1 MTPRVDAWIRQAQ
14 SDLAVA
20 RLTAAAG
27 FHAQACYHAGQAA
40 EKALKGL
47 LVACG
52 VVPPHSHSLDRRLE
66 AIADQGR
73 DTSTLKALP
82 LKALTCMNSETRY
95 PQDAEAPVDRFDA
108 HDSDQALSLA
118 SSVLCFSAARLREG
132 EGGASASGL

>member
-1 MTPRVDAWIRQAQ
+1 MTPRVEAWIRQAQ

-20 RLTAAAG
+20 RLTASEG

-52 VVPPHSHSLDRRLE
+52 VVPPHSHSLDRLLE
-66 AIADQGR
+66 AIAGQGL
-73 DTSTLKALP
+73 DTAALKALP
-82 LKALTCMNSETRY
+82 LKALTRMNSETRY
-95 PQDAEAPVDRFDA
+95 PQDGEAPVDRFDA

-118 SSVLCFSAARLREG
+118 NAVLSFVSAVLEVGRVSG
-132 EGGASASGL
+132 PSA

>member
-1 MTPRVDAWIRQAQ
+1 MTPRAEAWIRQAT
-14 SDLAVA
+14 SDLKAG
-20 RLTAAAG
+20 RCMESEG

>member
-1 MTPRVDAWIRQAQ
+1 MTPRVAAWVRQAH

-20 RLTAAAG
+20 RLTATAG

-52 VVPPHSHSLDRRLE
+52 VAPPYSHSLDRLLE
-66 AIADQGR
+66 AITAQGL
-73 DTSTLKALP
+73 DTTALKGLP
-82 LKALTCMNSETRY
+82 LRALTRMNSETRY

-118 SSVLCFSAARLREG
+118 AGVLSFAVAVLGDDSGAAPPG
-132 EGGASASGL
+132 